1 MDAFSQ
7 LGLPIRLGLQSSE
20 IEDAWR
26 SAAKAAH
33 PDSSSATQPTSPD
46 SPATRDLASLH
57 QARETLLDPGRRLAA
72 WLQIL
77 SPQAATPAAISSEF
91 MEVFSRLGTLPAG
104 TDTLLGQHHRAGSRI
119 ARAVLARPLVE
130 AQLAL
135 QAFLRE
141 IHDLRQARVARFS
154 EWDAIADTGPYDE
167 SYATLQDLQF
177 LRKWERE
184 VNERLIQLLA
194 T

>member
-7 LGLPIRLGLQSSE
+7 LGLPIRLDLQSSE

-26 SAAKAAH
+26 SATKAAH
-33 PDSSSATQPTSPD
+33 PDSSSATQPD
-46 SPATRDLASLH
+46 SPANRDLASLH

-77 SPQAATPAAISSEF
+77 SPQAARPAAISSEF
-91 MEVFSRLGTLPAG
+91 MEVFSRLSTLLAG
-104 TDTLLGQHHRAGSRI
+104 TDTLLGQHHRAGSHI

-135 QAFLRE
+135 QGFLRE
-141 IHDLRQARVARFS
+141 VQDLRQARITRFP
-154 EWDAIADTGPYDE
+154 EWDAIADTGPFDE
-167 SYATLQDLQF
+167 AYAALQDLQF